1 MLPET
6 DRSDEEGIPGP
17 GELIPATTT
26 PDTIAEWKSLSDGLL
41 SHQCCAFHRNVEISL
56 RYVWIYRQQPAC
68 FKWAAM
74 AAIASHHIRL
84 ALVPLRL
91 DTDRAGYVDIPRS
104 LGRRRMLMTGDVNTI
119 RATNNAIF
127 DDIFWVHLAYLTA
140 DDGIGRLRTLLRA
153 DRHYATI
160 LSGFEAIDQGRRVL
174 EDATSSAAARQA
186 ADDLIWAGNLQ
197 LLEHEQRAVVQPN
210 FDRLSCAFARI
221 VSIGA
226 VTRFEVRGVRHEIAY
241 STSFYLNSLT
251 SGLPRVLRA
260 RGWPRITRFDDRWR
274 WLETSVVPRFRRFDA
289 DMHLLDASLRRIRVE
304 ARHYAAMP
312 CVLPLSPVDSE
323 SPTTVGRLR
332 LRRRQIRT

>member
-1 MLPET
+1 
-6 DRSDEEGIPGP
+6 
-17 GELIPATTT
+17 
-26 PDTIAEWKSLSDGLL
+26 
-41 SHQCCAFHRNVEISL
+41 
-56 RYVWIYRQQPAC
+56 
-68 FKWAAM
+68 
-74 AAIASHHIRL
+74 
-84 ALVPLRL
+84 
-91 DTDRAGYVDIPRS
+91 
-104 LGRRRMLMTGDVNTI
+104 MTGDVNTI

-140 DDGIGRLRTLLRA
+140 DDGIGRLRTLLRT

-210 FDRLSCAFARI
+210 FDHLSCAFARI

-251 SGLPRVLRA
+251 SGLPHACCEREGGPGSRA
-260 RGWPRITRFDDRWR
+260 STTAGGGW
-274 WLETSVVPRFRRFDA
+274 RRA
-289 DMHLLDASLRRIRVE
+289 SCPASEGSMLTCTCSTPACDASVEE
-304 ARHYAAMP
+304 ARLYAAMP
-312 CVLPLSPVDSE
+312 CVLPPSPVDAG
-323 SPTTVGRLR
+323 SPTTVQKLR
-332 LRRRQIRT
+332 LRRRQLRT